1 MTSAIKKLFPL
12 IAIATLV
19 SSAFADEIISFDLV
33 RTSAGTL
40 EARMPY
46 ESSTS
51 VRVGD
56 RLELSSDDGY
66 DFRLSVSK
74 TSYSELGNRIIHA
87 STDAGGKAV
96 LVVSTD
102 GTMLGSISE
111 YGERHQISTT
121 ADGRKRIVREGYT
134 GFEKRIDEGGL
145 APEQVE
151 PVAEIQLEL
160 GEQEAFS
167 TPYRIMKNEQSSEV
181 IYPTYMTGTA
191 TISVLMYY
199 DDSMSNPLSTID
211 FITQLANDVFADSGV
226 QIKVDIVG
234 TRSLDIDDDMPHADV
249 QSAMNEGVSPFE
261 EIAADR
267 SFFAADLVYIL
278 RATRSSE
285 DENVCGLAPY
295 GVFKNYHYRSQFEGL
310 VQWKPSNGFDSYC
323 SDLTFAHELGH
334 SLGAA
339 HNREELTDDG
349 EVPLGAYSYSYGRTI
364 PGVIRTVMG
373 YTIDGNEPY
382 EPLFSSPAL
391 VCGGYACGKPAGTAD
406 SADNVSTFHSTGHL
420 IASNEG
426 AFAFEAVSTYA
437 TRGDESTCTTSDETD
452 GFFRGVYIQNQSA
465 FSVEVLSTHFGR
477 PDGTYR
483 ITEHD
488 AESFTLEP
496 GRTYGWGFC
505 REDGEDPVMGT
516 VYDKAFHRYLH
527 PETGQI
533 VETTT
538 HEWDDSYDGEYR
550 TVRVASGQGGSVS
563 GNTTKSVRVG
573 SSQTFNFTPNSGYV
587 IDSIQSNCSGQ
598 RNGNSFTVDVGQDNC
613 FVEAV
618 FQEVE
623 DQGELR
629 LSLETPVQRQTYTG
643 IATVRGW
650 AIAEEGI
657 DRVDVYID
665 DSFFQ
670 SAPYGGEREDVG
682 GAFPSVDG
690 SSYSGFALTYN
701 YSLLSR
707 GEHKVR
713 AEAITNDGRTIS
725 RTKTFSVDNFHKP
738 FIGPEDEVSLNNA
751 SCSVMDSEIS
761 IFDAYIDGR
770 AYDLMLEWRS
780 ADQNFQIFDIR

>member
-87 STDAGGKAV
+87 STDAGGKAII
-96 LVVSTD
+96 VVSTD

-121 ADGRKRIVREGYT
+121 ADGLKRIVREGYT

-145 APEQVE
+145 APEQVA
-151 PVAEIQLEL
+151 PDAEIQLEL
-160 GEQEAFS
+160 GELEAYS
-167 TPYRIMKNEQSSEV
+167 TPSRIMKNEQSSEV
-181 IYPTYMTGTA
+181 IYPTYKTGTA

-199 DDSMSNPLSTID
+199 DDSMSNPLTTID
-211 FITQLANDVFADSGV
+211 YIEQITNEAFARSKAKVEIDIAGVRSVTVNDGASHSD
-226 QIKVDIVG
+226 
-234 TRSLDIDDDMPHADV
+234 LYN
-249 QSAMNEGVSPFE
+249 AMNAAEAPFDN
-261 EIAADR
+261 IIADR
-267 SFFAADLVYIL
+267 SFFSADVVFLLRGAGWPDDVSCGRAAI
-278 RATRSSE
+278 
-285 DENVCGLAPY
+285 
-295 GVFKNYHYRSQFEGL
+295 GVNKQRHYRSGYEGV
-310 VQWKPSNGFDSYC
+310 VQWLPAGNGAYC
-323 SDLTFAHELGH
+323 SDYLFAHEIGHILGGQH
-334 SLGAA
+334 HRAD
-339 HNREELTDDG
+339 LTDEG
-349 EVPLGAYSYSYGRTI
+349 GPRYGAYSYSHGHYVEGAVHTI
-364 PGVIRTVMG
+364 MASGGGIGVGERLYST
-373 YTIDGNEPY
+373 
-382 EPLFSSPAL
+382 PAL
-391 VCGGYACGKPAGTAD
+391 SCGGYRCGISKSQSD
-406 SADNVSTFHSTGHL
+406 SADNVSTFNSTGHL

-437 TRGDESTCTTSDETD
+437 ARGDEDTCTTSDETD
-452 GFFRGVYIQNQSA
+452 GFFRGVFIGNQSA

-483 ITEHD
+483 IVEHD

-505 REDGEDPVMGT
+505 REDGEDPLMGT

-573 SSQTFNFTPNSGYV
+573 SSQTFTFTPNSGYV

-707 GEHKVR
+707 GEHKIR

>member
-1 MTSAIKKLFPL
+1 MTSVVKKLFPL

-160 GEQEAFS
+160 GEQEAFP
-167 TPYRIMKNEQSSEV
+167 TPYRIMKNDQSSEV
-181 IYPTYMTGTA
+181 IYPTYKTGTA

-211 FITQLANDVFADSGV
+211 FITQLAKDAFADSGARV
-226 QIKVDIVG
+226 ELDIVG
-234 TRSLDIDDDMPHADV
+234 VKAINIDDDSSHKDLY
-249 QSAMNEGVSPFE
+249 QAMYRAEAPFE
-261 EIAADR
+261 DITQDR
-267 SFFAADLVYIL
+267 SFYSADLIHLV
-278 RATRSSE
+278 RATESPE
-285 DENVCGLAPY
+285 GGDPCGY
-295 GVFKNYHYRSQFEGL
+295 GYLGVLNNRHFRASGIGL
-310 VQWKPSNGFDSYC
+310 VQTKRNDGLTC
-323 SDLTFAHELGH
+323 SDYTFAHEVGH
-334 SLGAA
+334 NLGAQ
-339 HNREELTDDG
+339 HNREDLTDEGD
-349 EVPLGAYSYSYGRTI
+349 VRIGAYNYSHGRTLD
-364 PGVIRTVMG
+364 GLFRTVMG
-373 YTIDGNEPY
+373 VNGDTPTNRLG
-382 EPLFSSPAL
+382 LFSSPSL
-391 VCGGYACGKPAGTAD
+391 NCDGYACGTPASDSD

-426 AFAFEAVSTYA
+426 PFAFEAVSTYA
-437 TRGDESTCTTSDETD
+437 TRGDEDTCTTSDETD
-452 GFFRGVYIQNQSA
+452 GFFRGVFIRNQSA